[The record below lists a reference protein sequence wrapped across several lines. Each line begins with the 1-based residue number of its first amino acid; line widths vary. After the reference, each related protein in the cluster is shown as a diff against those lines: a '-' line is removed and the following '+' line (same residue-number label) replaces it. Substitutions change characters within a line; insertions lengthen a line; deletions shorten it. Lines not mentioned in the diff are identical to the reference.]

1 MGYDNPGYKTGMKLK
16 IIICMLLYVGIKVG
30 MESVADS
37 SKRLHLLAMKVHTIV
52 NKRQLI
58 PAQDNFD
65 ASQDHVLP
73 MVENL
78 LKQGADPDWIFRL
91 GRQYPE
97 PFSIKLPTAREL
109 IQQIN
114 YKDIESLFQEKMLK
128 KIA

>member
-1 MGYDNPGYKTGMKLK
+1 
-16 IIICMLLYVGIKVG
+16 MLLYVGIEVG
-30 MESVADS
+30 MESAADS
-37 SKRLHLLAMKVHTIV
+37 SKKLHLLAMKVHTIV

-58 PAQDNFD
+58 PTQANFD

-78 LKQGADPDWIFRL
+78 LKQGADPDCIFRL

-97 PFSIKLPTAREL
+97 PFSIKLPTARKL

-114 YKDIESLFQEKMLK
+114 YKDIESLFQEKILK